1 MVISQHQS
9 QFIYHNFLL
18 WRIYF
23 KTRRDTKSTKMV
35 RNIHEKILVRDVN
48 NVDLSVPILDNTEG
62 GFENSAIVGN
72 LLNKHVQLKKQ
83 SKK

>member
-1 MVISQHQS
+1 
-9 QFIYHNFLL
+9 
-18 WRIYF
+18 
-23 KTRRDTKSTKMV
+23 MV

-48 NVDLSVPILDNTEG
+48 SVDLSVPILDNTEG
-62 GFENSAIVGN
+62 GFENIAIVGN

>member
-1 MVISQHQS
+1 
-9 QFIYHNFLL
+9 
-18 WRIYF
+18 
-23 KTRRDTKSTKMV
+23 MV

-72 LLNKHVQLKKQ
+72 LLNKHVQLKK
-83 SKK
+83 

>member
-1 MVISQHQS
+1 M
-9 QFIYHNFLL
+9 
-18 WRIYF
+18 IYF

-62 GFENSAIVGN
+62 GFENIAIVGN